1 MIAIVT
7 GLQARTQVL
16 IVLLSLL
23 LLAVVLS
30 MVRRGRIR
38 EQYSLL
44 WIGACLLLALTA
56 IFIRFVD
63 RLSTVVGIFYPPAF
77 LFLIAILL
85 LVVLQVHFSVVISSL
100 REQNKT
106 LAQELGILQSEVAS
120 LRVAGKSPD
129 GPQKSCS

>member
-7 GLQARTQVL
+7 GLQPRTQVL

-30 MVRRGRIR
+30 MVRRGQIR

-44 WIGACLLLALTA
+44 WIGACLLLTLTA

-63 RLSTVVGIFYPPAF
+63 RLSTAVGIYYPPAF

-106 LAQELGILQSEVAS
+106 LAQEFGILQSELAS
-120 LRVAGKSPD
+120 LRRSGRRPD
-129 GPQKSCS
+129 GPQDS